1 MQQVKIDLSDITEDE
16 GSDQDDAIH
25 LVTRPTGKQVRR
37 HLEDRL
43 EEAQEPTAF
52 VLSFENVGIID
63 YSCADEILAKLT
75 GRMKQGEYEDTFLL
89 LDELDE
95 SNEENIDVA
104 LEKQDLCLLG
114 RKTGHKNWEVVGKLD
129 PYLDDV
135 LDIIKDKTELTAKEL
150 AEELDLEHNTAST
163 RLGNLHNIRLV
174 VRQHG
179 PIEEGGRQFVY
190 QTLSDAVS

>member
-1 MQQVKIDLSDITEDE
+1 MQQVQIDLSSITEE
-16 GSDQDDAIH
+16 KRSDQDSIH

-37 HLEDRL
+37 QLEDRL
-43 EEAQEPTAF
+43 EEAKEPTAF
-52 VLSFENVGIID
+52 VLSFKNVGIID

-89 LDELDE
+89 LDDLDE
-95 SNEENIDVA
+95 SNIENIEVA
-104 LEKQDLCLLG
+104 LERQDLCLLG
-114 RKTGHKNWEVVGKLD
+114 RKNGSPDWQEVGKLD
-129 PYLDDV
+129 PYLANV

-150 AEELDLEHNTAST
+150 AKELDLEHNTAST

-174 VRQHG
+174 VRQQG

>member
-1 MQQVKIDLSDITEDE
+1 MQQVDIDLSDIIEGN
-16 GSDQDDAIH
+16 GSDNDAIH

-37 HLEDRL
+37 HLEDQL
-43 EEAQEPTAF
+43 EEAEEPTAF
-52 VLSFENVGIID
+52 VLSFGNVGIID

-95 SNEENIDVA
+95 SNIENIEVA
-104 LEKQDLCLLG
+104 LERKDLCLLG
-114 RKTGHKNWEVVGKLD
+114 RKNGHQNWEEIGKLD
-129 PYLDDV
+129 PYLANV
-135 LDIIKDKTELTAKEL
+135 LDIIKNETELTAKEL
-150 AEELDLEHNTAST
+150 ADELDLEHNTAST

-190 QTLSDAVS
+190 QTLSDAVT